1 MSNAATE
8 FRRGWRSLIAAA
20 IGNGSGLSG
29 LAFYTFG
36 VFVLPLVAAFG
47 WTRGEVSTAASFLI
61 IGTAITAPLIGS
73 VIDRYGA
80 RRVGIASMIALAL
93 GYAALTQLDGT
104 LGLFYVAWLGLSLIG
119 GGTTPVVWTRTV
131 NIWFDR
137 GRGLALGIAL
147 AGSGLAGVFAP
158 VIVSRIIAEYGWQ
171 AGYLAVGGFILL
183 VSVPLI
189 ALLLEERPKSAS
201 TATPENGAAASAA
214 AAEAAPLPGF
224 VLAEALR
231 QVAFWKIAIG
241 FFLVSGVIAA
251 LIINLIPLLVDRG
264 LAQQSAA
271 SIAGVM
277 GIAVLVGR
285 VAIGFLLD
293 RFAAPAVARLLLGI
307 CAVGCF
313 ALTIPDASMWL
324 VTISVLSLGLAAAAE
339 VDLVAYLTSR
349 FFGMRSYGEIYGW
362 QLTSFYLGAALG
374 PLAAGMAYDHYQSY
388 VPTLYFACGAM
399 IFGALVTGSLGK
411 PKFSH
416 AD

>member
-201 TATPENGAAASAA
+201 MATPENGAAASAA

>member
-1 MSNAATE
+1 
-8 FRRGWRSLIAAA
+8 
-20 IGNGSGLSG
+20 
-29 LAFYTFG
+29 
-36 VFVLPLVAAFG
+36 
-47 WTRGEVSTAASFLI
+47 
-61 IGTAITAPLIGS
+61 
-73 VIDRYGA
+73 
-80 RRVGIASMIALAL
+80 
-93 GYAALTQLDGT
+93 
-104 LGLFYVAWLGLSLIG
+104 
-119 GGTTPVVWTRTV
+119 
-131 NIWFDR
+131 
-137 GRGLALGIAL
+137 
-147 AGSGLAGVFAP
+147 VFAP
-158 VIVSRIIAEYGWQ
+158 VVVSRIIAEHGWQ

-189 ALLLEERPKSAS
+189 ALLLEERPKSVS
-201 TATPENGAAASAA
+201 TATPENAAAASAA
-214 AAEAAPLPGF
+214 AVEAAPLPGF

>member
-8 FRRGWRSLIAAA
+8 FRRGWRPLIAAA

-158 VIVSRIIAEYGWQ
+158 VIVSRIIAEHGWQ
-171 AGYLAVGGFILL
+171 AGYLAVGGFILM

-189 ALLLEERPKSAS
+189 ALLLEERPKSVS
-201 TATPENGAAASAA
+201 TATPENAAAASVAA
-214 AAEAAPLPGF
+214 VEAAPLPGF

>member
-8 FRRGWRSLIAAA
+8 FRRGWRPLIAAA

-137 GRGLALGIAL
+137 GRGLALGVAL

-158 VIVSRIIAEYGWQ
+158 VIVSRIIAEHGWQ

-189 ALLLEERPKSAS
+189 ALLLEERPKSVS
-201 TATPENGAAASAA
+201 TATPENAAAASAA
-214 AAEAAPLPGF
+214 AAEAPPLPGF

>member
-8 FRRGWRSLIAAA
+8 FRRGWRPLIAAA

-158 VIVSRIIAEYGWQ
+158 VIVSRIIAEHGWQ
-171 AGYLAVGGFILL
+171 AGYLAVGGFILM

-189 ALLLEERPKSAS
+189 ALLLEERPKSVS
-201 TATPENGAAASAA
+201 MATPENAAAASAA
-214 AAEAAPLPGF
+214 AVEAAPLSGF

-251 LIINLIPLLVDRG
+251 LIINLIPLLADRG

-374 PLAAGMAYDHYQSY
+374 PLAAGIAYDHYQSY

-399 IFGALVTGSLGK
+399 IFGALVTSSLGK

>member
-8 FRRGWRSLIAAA
+8 FRRGWRPLIAAA

-80 RRVGIASMIALAL
+80 RRVGIASMIALSL

-158 VIVSRIIAEYGWQ
+158 VIVSRIIAEHGWQ

-189 ALLLEERPKSAS
+189 ALLLEERPKSVS
-201 TATPENGAAASAA
+201 TATPENAAAASAA
-214 AAEAAPLPGF
+214 AVEAAPLPGF

-411 PKFSH
+411 SKFSH

>member
-8 FRRGWRSLIAAA
+8 FRRGWRPLIAAA

-158 VIVSRIIAEYGWQ
+158 VIVSRIIAEHGWQ
-171 AGYLAVGGFILL
+171 AGYLAVGGFILM

-189 ALLLEERPKSAS
+189 ALLLEERPKSVS
-201 TATPENGAAASAA
+201 TATPENAAAASAA
-214 AAEAAPLPGF
+214 AVEAAPLPGF